1 MRRAG
6 IGMADRVGKRSI
18 GKIVELRRGIGVIS
32 LGHWMLLGFLKL
44 TLPLGSQIPYM
55 RYMRLS
61 IPHMRNAKLFEGTM
75 PRPELYPVKKVIG
88 FDREQLS
95 AIDRWR
101 RSQSPIPTVSDAIR
115 QLVEQSLA
123 ATKSA
128 RRSRE
133 ETSEKAAELAAQV
146 IEKKTDK
153 SQPVE
158 EQKARKRKLIG
169 GPSEFRDVRRD
180 QPKQKSQQ
188 RRT

>member
-1 MRRAG
+1 
-6 IGMADRVGKRSI
+6 
-18 GKIVELRRGIGVIS
+18 
-32 LGHWMLLGFLKL
+32 
-44 TLPLGSQIPYM
+44 
-55 RYMRLS
+55 
-61 IPHMRNAKLFEGTM
+61 M

-88 FDREQLS
+88 FNREQLS

-146 IEKKTDK
+146 IENL
-153 SQPVE
+153 
-158 EQKARKRKLIG
+158 ARLHL
-169 GPSEFRDVRRD
+169 DVVLPYRSFFLGR
-180 QPKQKSQQ
+180 
-188 RRT
+188 

>member
-1 MRRAG
+1 MRV
-6 IGMADRVGKRSI
+6 IGTRSVSYTVKQLLYRS
-18 GKIVELRRGIGVIS
+18 GGELSVDVKMHENCPAPI
-32 LGHWMLLGFLKL
+32 K
-44 TLPLGSQIPYM
+44 Q
-55 RYMRLS
+55 
-61 IPHMRNAKLFEGTM
+61 TM

-88 FDREQLS
+88 FNREQLS

-133 ETSEKAAELAAQV
+133 EMSGKAAELAAQV

-158 EQKARKRKLIG
+158 EQKARKRKLIS